1 VGAVAEPGCA
11 DEMEDVCVGD
21 DGHGHVA
28 MPDVGAKGGTV
39 SVAVVVAVAV
49 VGQYAY
55 AEQVE
60 RQESLSSHVHLLH

>member
-39 SVAVVVAVAV
+39 SVAVAVAV

-55 AEQVE
+55 AE
-60 RQESLSSHVHLLH
+60 